1 MLVKMIQ
8 DKEIATHSLKKGK
21 IYNLQ
26 SIQGSKLI
34 SLKVA
39 KKPSKKEIEVYRNGN

>member
-8 DKEIATHSLKKGK
+8 DKETPTNSLKKGN

-26 SIQGSKLI
+26 SMQGSKLI
-34 SLKVA
+34 GLKVA
-39 KKPSKKEIEVYRNGN
+39 KKPTKKEIEAYENGN